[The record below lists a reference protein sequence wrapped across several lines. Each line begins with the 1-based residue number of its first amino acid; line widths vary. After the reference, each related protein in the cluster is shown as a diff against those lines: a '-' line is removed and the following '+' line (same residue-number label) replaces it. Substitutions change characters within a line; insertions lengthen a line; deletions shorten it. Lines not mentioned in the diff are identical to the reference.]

1 VLDAESYAADLS
13 ILFNAAFSIDL
24 LPEDASSHW
33 LYPPAGLLENNI
45 SANYN
50 DRYGRL
56 MKATCFTLAS
66 TWLFATSAL
75 VCSAQTAGKP
85 VIAPASTAAAA
96 TLPASAVGGPVDT
109 STYVIGPEDQIQ
121 VTVWKEPQL
130 TGPLMVRPDGKIS
143 LPLIHDIQA
152 AGFTPTQLSNDIAQ
166 RLDKYLTDPTVDVTV
181 LAVKSKNIYLM
192 GEVSHVG
199 PIPIAPGMSILQA
212 IATAGGLTPYAN
224 PKKIYIL
231 RGDPAHQKQI
241 PFNYNKAKK
250 GDMQGIELMPGD
262 TIFVQ

>member
-1 VLDAESYAADLS
+1 
-13 ILFNAAFSIDL
+13 
-24 LPEDASSHW
+24 
-33 LYPPAGLLENNI
+33 
-45 SANYN
+45 
-50 DRYGRL
+50 
-56 MKATCFTLAS
+56 MKATSSPLAS
-66 TWLFATSAL
+66 IFLFSVCAL
-75 VCSAQTAGKP
+75 AGAAQTAGKP
-85 VIAPASTAAAA
+85 VIVPSTAEASSDPVPA
-96 TLPASAVGGPVDT
+96 TAVSGPMDA

-130 TGPLMVRPDGKIS
+130 TGPLMVRPDGRIS

-166 RLDKYLTDPTVDVTV
+166 RLSKYLTDPTVEVTV

-192 GEVSHVG
+192 GEVGHVG
-199 PIPIAPGMSILQA
+199 PIPIAPGMTILQA

-231 RGDPAHQKQI
+231 RGDAGHQKQI
-241 PFNYNKAKK
+241 HFDYNKAKK

-262 TIFVQ
+262 TIFVP

>member
-1 VLDAESYAADLS
+1 
-13 ILFNAAFSIDL
+13 
-24 LPEDASSHW
+24 
-33 LYPPAGLLENNI
+33 
-45 SANYN
+45 
-50 DRYGRL
+50 
-56 MKATCFTLAS
+56 MKATCSTLTS
-66 TWLFATSAL
+66 IWLFSACIL
-75 VCSAQTAGKP
+75 TGAAQTAGKP
-85 VIAPASTAAAA
+85 VIAPS
-96 TLPASAVGGPVDT
+96 SAEALGPVPTTTVGGPADS

-152 AGFTPTQLSNDIAQ
+152 SGFTPTQLSNDIAQ
-166 RLDKYLTDPTVDVTV
+166 RLGKYLTDPTVEVTV
-181 LAVKSKNIYLM
+181 LAVRSKNIYLM
-192 GEVSHVG
+192 GEVMHVG

-224 PKKIYIL
+224 AKKIYIL

-241 PFNYNKAKK
+241 RFNYNKAKQ

-262 TIFVQ
+262 TIFVP